1 MHGALPSLDSLM
13 ADFQGKAETY
23 LGMPLRDFSEFAV
36 NLLMLKYRV
45 DNKEVLSTTALAM

>member
-1 MHGALPSLDSLM
+1 MHSALPSLDSLM

-23 LGMPLRDFSEFAV
+23 VGMPLRDFSEFAV